1 MSPKACLE
9 ISRGLVFSELINK
22 GTWTLV
28 NGEWRGFGE
37 FEILLNMLETQQ
49 KLNVLI
55 GDYCIYVLE
64 RFKL

>member
-1 MSPKACLE
+1 
-9 ISRGLVFSELINK
+9 
-22 GTWTLV
+22 V

-49 KLNVLI
+49 KLNVII
-55 GDYCIYVLE
+55 GDYYIYVLE